1 MTKLLCQNVLQI
13 DLHTLEYV
21 KIVKCYAHHIHHMVT
36 HCSEMSCQITSL
48 YASVVVPT
56 RSHCITVT
64 SYNYKLSIICHW
76 SLESLL
82 TPS

>member
-36 HCSEMSCQITSL
+36 HCSEMSYYTMI
-48 YASVVVPT
+48 YASVAGPT